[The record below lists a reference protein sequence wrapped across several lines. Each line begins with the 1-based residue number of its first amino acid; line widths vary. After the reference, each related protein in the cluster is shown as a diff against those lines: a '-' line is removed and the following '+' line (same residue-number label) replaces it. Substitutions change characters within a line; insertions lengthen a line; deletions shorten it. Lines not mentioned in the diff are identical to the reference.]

1 MAKVKELKGKSK
13 PAADP
18 LAVVKGAGISKR
30 SNIPDA
36 KAKKVTKAVV
46 NGKEKRKPKVVEPSS
61 DEDDDSEDS
70 DSSNQSDSD
79 ASDSDASDSEQVTK
93 AAPKAN
99 GKAKAATKAPDSD
112 KDEDSADSSDSDKA
126 KPANGTKAA
135 AESSDSSDS
144 SDNEDSDEE
153 SDDKVKAQ
161 AAKAIDTKSAKAN
174 GKANGKAKN
183 VRCLLPSF
191 MPSRTDAEFSR
202 ITIQMTRK
210 MILMTRMPPAPS
222 RRRRLSRCPRNGR
235 PKTTRIARSSG
246 TRSRIRALPS
256 SWVTWAGRSTTT
268 RSSRSSSTA
277 KTS

>member
-126 KPANGTKAA
+126 KLPM
-135 AESSDSSDS
+135 
-144 SDNEDSDEE
+144 
-153 SDDKVKAQ
+153 VPRQ
-161 AAKAIDTKSAKAN
+161 
-174 GKANGKAKN
+174 
-183 VRCLLPSF
+183 LLSLPT
-191 MPSRTDAEFSR
+191 PL
-202 ITIQMTRK
+202 TR
-210 MILMTRMPPAPS
+210 P
-222 RRRRLSRCPRNGR
+222 
-235 PKTTRIARSSG
+235 TTRTAMRSLMI
-246 TRSRIRALPS
+246 RSRLRLP
-256 SWVTWAGRSTTT
+256 RP
-268 RSSRSSSTA
+268 
-277 KTS
+277 